1 MTFAFA
7 FYLWWKHLQ
16 GVYGTTRQSLAFF
29 GLLTLA
35 VIVDGSGWLELL
47 GRVVVA
53 VGPIAWRQLMG

>member
-16 GVYGTTRQSLAFF
+16 GVYGTTRRAVAFF

-35 VIVDGSGWLELL
+35 VVVDSSGVIELFVSLIVFIG
-47 GRVVVA
+47 A
-53 VGPIAWRQLMG
+53 HFWRQLIG